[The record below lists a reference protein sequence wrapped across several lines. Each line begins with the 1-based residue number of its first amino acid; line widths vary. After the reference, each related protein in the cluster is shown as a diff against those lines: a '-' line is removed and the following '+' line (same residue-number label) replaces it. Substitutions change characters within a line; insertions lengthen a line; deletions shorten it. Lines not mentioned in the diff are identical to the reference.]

1 MILMILLFLFSL
13 LIYFFN
19 KVFVIE
25 NIVKKYILFVIN
37 HSFIIKI
44 IIRIYE
50 IIIIIID
57 ITSMKSF

>member
-1 MILMILLFLFSL
+1 MILLFLFSL